1 MARTDARLELR
12 KARKATAA
20 LELNPLLVVRYV
32 AVLQGTSLPPS
43 LACSPGLVLPAVLQG
58 QSAAPDLATAPGLIH
73 PGHLT
78 AELAAPVAFVSAT
91 VVIEA
96 TLASTTRAVL
106 HDFEAGYDINVYRG
120 PSHTSAGDW
129 DRAALVTTAVASD
142 WQRPALT
149 PATCR
154 GDWQEAV
161 ALMAVVVDLCE
172 QLPRH
177 HEPVRGLFDEALPLN
192 ASHGQG
198 FDSLPP
204 GHAVTRSLWVEGAPV
219 SRWQVNGYRN
229 PPRQDKVWQ
238 PGSWQQGAPQG
249 ATLSG
254 QQWQLG
260 LPLHKGWLERW
271 EEAMQPPWGTSP
283 PPKPPIKPE
292 RPDKRTKV
300 LAFGRQR
307 ADARLEF
314 VWYPDHTVVIPTRR
328 VYFVINSATIK
339 RLSDGMLIP
348 AETASIELDAD
359 SWAWQFSAQ
368 LPLIEHAQAADN
380 QEIEILINGHRWV
393 FKAEKWSDTSAFN
406 QQSATISGRSLTA
419 YLSSS
424 YVVPAS
430 DTEANARTMAQL
442 AEQQLPTGWT
452 LDWQAANWLVPGNT
466 WTFENETPI
475 SAIQRLAEAAGA
487 FVRPDMAAK
496 AITVKPRY
504 PALPWHLASTAP
516 DVVIPHS
523 IMVTKGRQRDRGKQV
538 NGVWVD
544 SGGNVLGPC
553 LVKRQGSGADRLLPA
568 QMNPLMVDTDGIRAF
583 GSALLAEAGP
593 RSDDDI
599 ELPLSEDTGLLL
611 PGLLAATP
619 DGKGYVRGIR
629 VTATWSD
636 QGGLD
641 VTQSINIERPEV

>member
-12 KARKATAA
+12 KARRATAT

-58 QSAAPDLATAPGLIH
+58 QSAAPVPGVSAGLVH

-78 AELAAPVAFVSAT
+78 AEPAAPVATVSAT

-96 TLASTTRAVL
+96 TLASTPQAAL
-106 HDFEAGYDINVYRG
+106 HDFEAGYDINVFRG

-129 DRAALVTTAVASD
+129 DRAALVTTAVADD
-142 WQRPALT
+142 WQRPAMT
-149 PATCR
+149 PATCQA
-154 GDWQEAV
+154 DWQEAGP
-161 ALMAVVVDLCE
+161 LMAVVVDLSD
-172 QLPRH
+172 QMPRH
-177 HEPVRGLFDEALPLN
+177 DEPVRGLFDEALPLGT
-192 ASHGQG
+192 SHGQG

-204 GHAVTRSLWVEGAPV
+204 GHVVTRSLWVEGAPV
-219 SRWQVNGYRN
+219 SRWQVNGYHH

-238 PGSWQQGAPQG
+238 ADRWQQGDPQG
-249 ATLSG
+249 FTLGG

-260 LPLHKGWLERW
+260 LPLLKGWLDRW

-300 LAFGRQR
+300 LVFGRQR

-348 AETASIELDAD
+348 AETVSVELDAD
-359 SWAWQFSAQ
+359 AWAWQFSAQ

-393 FKAEKWSDTSAFN
+393 FKAEKWNDSSAFN

-424 YVVPAS
+424 YMVPAS

-452 LDWQAANWLVPGNT
+452 LQWQAANWLVPGNT
-466 WTFENETPI
+466 WSFENETPI

-487 FVRPDMAAK
+487 FVLPDKAAK

-504 PALPWHLASTAP
+504 PALPWQLGAAVP

-593 RSDDDI
+593 RTDDDI
-599 ELPLSEDTGLLL
+599 ELPLSDDTGLLL

-629 VTATWSD
+629 VTATWTD

>member
-43 LACSPGLVLPAVLQG
+43 LACSPGLVLPALLQG
-58 QSAAPDLATAPGLIH
+58 RCAAPVLATSAGLVH
-73 PGHLT
+73 PGYLS
-78 AELAAPVAFVSAT
+78 AELAAPVAVISAT

-106 HDFEAGYDINVYRG
+106 HDFEAGYDINVFRG

-149 PATCR
+149 PATCQ
-154 GDWQEAV
+154 GDWQEAG
-161 ALMAVVVDLCE
+161 ALMAVVVDLSE

-177 HEPVRGLFDEALPLN
+177 HEPVQGLFDEALPLN

-219 SRWQVNGYRN
+219 SRWQVSGYRN

-292 RPDKRTKV
+292 RPDKRTKALV
-300 LAFGRQR
+300 FGRQR
-307 ADARLEF
+307 ADAHLEF
-314 VWYPDHTVVIPTRR
+314 VWFGQAHIVIPTRR
-328 VYFVINSATIK
+328 VYLVSNAASIV
-339 RLSDGMLIP
+339 RVRDGTDIP
-348 AETASIELDAD
+348 ATSLSIELDTD
-359 SWAWQFSAQ
+359 SWAWQFTAQ
-368 LPLIEHAQAADN
+368 IPRIAAAEMTD
-380 QEIEILINGHRWV
+380 EEEVSIHVNG
-393 FKAEKWSDTSAFN
+393 
-406 QQSATISGRSLTA
+406 QQWDCVCDGWQSSQSFARESATLTGRSRTA
-419 YLSSS
+419 YLSPTHVLAQSVSESS
-424 YVVPAS
+424 A
-430 DTEANARTMAQL
+430 ATMAQL
-442 AEQQLPTGWT
+442 AQALLPFGWT
-452 LDWQAANWLVPGNT
+452 LDWQAPDWLVPGG
-466 WTFENETPI
+466 FFSLDSQTPI
-475 SAIQRLAEAAGA
+475 EAIKYLAEAAGG
-487 FVRPDMAAK
+487 FVLPHQRDRHLV
-496 AITVKPRY
+496 IKPRY
-504 PALPWHLASTAP
+504 PTVPWQLDGALADVAIPRAIITTLGSDFQPGQMANGIYVSGGHQGISARVLRQGTAGERQAP
-516 DVVIPHS
+516 AITHPLVCDVVAA
-523 IMVTKGRQRDRGKQV
+523 RAQ
-538 NGVWVD
+538 GVVGLAKTMPRRTQTIQLPL
-544 SGGNVLGPC
+544 S
-553 LVKRQGSGADRLLPA
+553 ADTGLILP
-568 QMNPLMVDTDGIRAF
+568 G
-583 GSALLAEAGP
+583 ALLAVDGWKGFNRGVRVAV
-593 RSDDDI
+593 
-599 ELPLSEDTGLLL
+599 ELQGRAMTVRQQLS
-611 PGLLAATP
+611 
-619 DGKGYVRGIR
+619 V
-629 VTATWSD
+629 
-636 QGGLD
+636 
-641 VTQSINIERPEV
+641 ERFV